1 MISNSVKPLYLI
13 INKTKGFIEGSNG
26 NEYLTLAP
34 IDGSKKTL
42 KNMKYYGVKSEIL
55 LDQ

>member
-13 INKTKGFIEGSNG
+13 INKIKGFIEGSNG

-55 LDQ
+55 LD